1 MEIIQDQ
8 EEGFSARHRWGGWV
22 NIWFSIV
29 SVLVLV
35 MALNYFSHRHYQRTS
50 WTDNLQHKLSART
63 EQLLSEMTNE
73 VDIIV
78 FYDRTESTYKMVD
91 ELLRKYR
98 HINKNLTINSI
109 DPLQHPKLARKIQA
123 KFRLSEEQNNVVIF
137 SANKRHKIISQG
149 QLSRVNVKTMERSDF
164 LGERLFTSAL
174 LAVSNSEQPTVY
186 CLTGHGEHSITNL
199 NSSGYG
205 EFGQLLGEMNTRVR
219 DLSLQQ
225 QKTVPGDCRLLIIP
239 GPKTELNLE
248 EQRSLNR
255 YLDKGGRLLVL
266 LNHRSNGGIKSLL
279 RFWGVSIGDNTV
291 LDPDNTLGDGS
302 ITLKNYVYHPI
313 VQALQKESLP
323 VRLLLPRTVSP
334 LPESDPLAAK
344 QKMQPLIQTGQKGTA
359 YRNFLNNENDPK
371 PVVEAG
377 PGSLPVAAVVE
388 RDTLAEL
395 KTDDLARIIVIGDSL
410 FLSNQMIDKEGNRE
424 LAWHSVNWLL
434 DRSNLLK
441 TIGPQPIKNYRF
453 EFKAN
458 EFSRLALILIGIM
471 PVGTL
476 AIGSLV
482 WLRRRT

>member
-1 MEIIQDQ
+1 MNSNQQ
-8 EEGFSARHRWGGWV
+8 AGFSLSHRWSGWI
-22 NIWFSIV
+22 NLCFSVI
-29 SVLVLV
+29 SVLIL
-35 MALNYFSHRHYQRTS
+35 AIAFNCFSYRHYQRAS
-50 WTDNLQHKLSART
+50 WADNLQHKLSART
-63 EQLLSEMTNE
+63 EQLLTDMTNE

-78 FYDRTESTYKMVD
+78 FYDRTESTYRMVD
-91 ELLRKYR
+91 ELLQKYK

-149 QLSRVNVKTMERSDF
+149 QLSRVNLKTMERSDF

-174 LAVSNSEQPTVY
+174 LAVSSNEQPTVY

-225 QKTVPGDCRLLIIP
+225 QTTVPGDCRLLIIP

-248 EQRSLNR
+248 EQRSLNQ
-255 YLDKGGRLLVL
+255 YLVKGGRLLVL

-279 RFWGVSIGDNTV
+279 RYWGLSIGDNTV

-302 ITLKNYVYHPI
+302 ITLRNYVYHPV

-323 VRLLLPRTVSP
+323 VRLLLPRTVST

-344 QKMQPLIQTGQKGTA
+344 QKMQPLIQTGPKGNA
-359 YRNFLNNENDPK
+359 YRNFLNNETDSK
-371 PVVEAG
+371 PVLEAG

-441 TIGPQPIKNYRF
+441 TIGPQPIKTYRF

-458 EFSRLALILIGIM
+458 EFSRLAVILIGIM

-476 AIGSLV
+476 AIGILV